1 MAEPRILKLGI
12 LADTSDLVKGLK
24 TAEGAVNDS
33 GSRIG
38 EGFKKVGIAVAA
50 AGAAVGAFAIALGKQ
65 SIEAAIQAESEQNRL
80 AQILRT
86 TGATE
91 REIAVLDQQAKAL
104 EQVGVVSGGNIK
116 VLQSQLATFDL
127 SASTIQRLTPA
138 ILDYVTA
145 EKGATASADDFKS
158 MTNGLAQA
166 LNGNFASLTKTGFV
180 LDENTKNMI
189 ANGTET
195 ERAEALVQVL
205 NSTYKGFNETL
216 AETSEGRLIQL
227 RNNFDQIKERIGNV
241 LLPVLQQLTEFFVT
255 RILPVIDD
263 LVKRFERD
271 ASPAIDKFRKVVV
284 DFVLP
289 ALQNMWGFIQQ
300 FVIPT
305 LKNIFV
311 PVIDI
316 LRAAY
321 EFLTKKVKENK
332 EGFEVFAGIIQRV
345 IQFIRDQLSP
355 LIGGVLSTAL
365 NLAARAVGALI
376 DTFGRFFELVGK
388 VAKFLGFDLDFS
400 LDLTTKSVNN
410 LDSGIV
416 DAYKSFQEQSRTVQ
430 DQVVPSLKTATSAT
444 AALAGS
450 TRSLAGASKEATAA
464 LKEQFTAAQALDL
477 IRSGFGSAV
486 GGGGGA
492 GQLPGGETFRSAGE
506 LVSQFG
512 GFIPGFNQLPTD
524 PFFGFGKGSDIRTFK
539 PGQGAVQAGNV
550 IINVTGTVVDPEGAA
565 RAIQS
570 VIQKSAGR
578 AGNLPLAPALGL
590 E

>member
-1 MAEPRILKLGI
+1 MAQPRILKLGI

-91 REIAVLDQQAKAL
+91 REIAVLDEQARAL

-127 SASTIQRLTPA
+127 QAATIQRLTPA

-189 ANGTET
+189 KNGTET

-227 RNNFDQIKERIGNV
+227 RNNLDTIKERIGNV
-241 LLPVLQQLTEFFVT
+241 LLPVLRDLSEFFVQK
-255 RILPVIDD
+255 ILPVIDN

-271 ASPAIDKFRKVVV
+271 ASPAIDKFRKIVV

-305 LKNIFV
+305 LKNILV
-311 PVIDI
+311 PVVDI
-316 LRAAY
+316 LRAAFD
-321 EFLTKKVKENK
+321 FLTRKVRENK

-345 IQFIRDQLSP
+345 IEFIRDQLSP
-355 LIGGVLSTAL
+355 LVGGVLSTAL

-376 DTFGRFFELVGK
+376 DTFGKFFELVGK
-388 VAKFLGFDLDFS
+388 VARFLGFDLDFS
-400 LDLTTKSVNN
+400 LNLSTKNVNN
-410 LDSGIV
+410 LNSGIV
-416 DAYKSFQEQSRTVQ
+416 DAYKSFGKQSQ
-430 DQVVPSLKTATSAT
+430 GLKNDLIPSLLAGTNATDSLSNANDKLASSAKAAASANKELTATQRELN
-444 AALAGS
+444 ALRA
-450 TRSLAGASKEATAA
+450 
-464 LKEQFTAAQALDL
+464 
-477 IRSGFGSAV
+477 
-486 GGGGGA
+486 GGA
-492 GQLPGGETFRSAGE
+492 APAAISPDLKQFYRSE
-506 LVSQFG
+506 LSLISQAG
-512 GFIPGFNQLPTD
+512 GFIEGINLLPTD
-524 PFFGFGKGSDIRTFK
+524 PFYGFGKG
-539 PGQGAVQAGNV
+539 GNV
-550 IINVTGTVVDPEGAA
+550 GQAIQQRQSGSATATGGTVININGTVIDPEGAA

-570 VIQKSAGR
+570 VIQNSGAR
-578 AGNLPLAPALGL
+578 AGNLPLTPAGL
-590 E
+590 AFE